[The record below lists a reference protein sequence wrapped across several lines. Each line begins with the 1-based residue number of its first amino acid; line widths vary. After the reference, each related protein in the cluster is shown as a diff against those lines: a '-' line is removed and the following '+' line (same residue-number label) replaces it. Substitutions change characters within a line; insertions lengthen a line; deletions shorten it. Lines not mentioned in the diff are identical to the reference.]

1 MKKSFVVFL
10 HASYWFMYAMVLV
23 FIFAGLRWRIVPTP
37 SLGNLFYTH
46 PLGVMST
53 VPNIFAFYG
62 FYFWV
67 FPFFLT
73 SRKLWYA
80 LLAGIFVA
88 ASGALIGS
96 VVLYIR
102 FTELRHMFLNGD
114 EIFNFLTWMTLVA
127 LVHGALALIIRGFI
141 SWYEDLKNKEALTK
155 KNFEMEMALVKSQLD
170 PHFLFNTIN
179 NIDILISR
187 DATKASAY
195 LNKLSDIMRFMLYET
210 KSERIP
216 LQKEWTYLEKYI
228 ELQKIRTVHTNFA
241 AYTIEGNTDGVLI
254 APMTFIPFVENAFKH
269 AEGMKMDDAIQIKIV
284 VMEHTIS
291 FECRNKYVQ
300 SELPKLEAS
309 GLGNNLIVK
318 RLALLY
324 PNKHELNIIHQE
336 DTYTVNL
343 NINRS

>member
-10 HASYWFMYAMVLV
+10 HVSYWFMYAMVLV
-23 FIFAGLRWRIVPTP
+23 FIFAGLRWRIEPTP
-37 SLGNLFYTH
+37 TLGNLFYTH
-46 PLGVMST
+46 PLGIMST

-80 LLAGIFVA
+80 LLAGIVVA
-88 ASGALIGS
+88 FTGAVIGS
-96 VVLYIR
+96 VVLYIK
-102 FTELRHMFLNGD
+102 FTELRNVFVIWD

-187 DATKASAY
+187 DAAKASAY

-228 ELQKIRTVHTNFA
+228 ELQKIRTVHPNFV
-241 AYTIEGNTDGVLI
+241 AYTIDGNTDGVLI

-269 AEGMKMDDAIQIKIV
+269 AEGTKMDHALHINIV
-284 VMEHTIS
+284 VKQDAIS
-291 FECRNKYVQ
+291 FECRNKYLR
-300 SELPKLEAS
+300 SDSPKLVSS
-309 GLGNNLIVK
+309 GLGNNLITK
-318 RLALLY
+318 RLSLLY
-324 PNKHELNIIHQE
+324 PNKHELNIIDHE
-336 DTYTVNL
+336 ETYTVKL
-343 NINRS
+343 NINRY